1 MNDASSPGDP
11 RSRFRLWC
19 ALVIVAA
26 AILSWRVHRGVEID
40 SNILHLLPATERDPV
55 VEEIVEQLLQ
65 RDLTKAQRLVYLRE
79 LVRSGDDLPDE
90 LMDQALRKLMERVT
104 E

>member
-1 MNDASSPGDP
+1 MSK
-11 RSRFRLWC
+11 
-19 ALVIVAA
+19 
-26 AILSWRVHRGVEID
+26 
-40 SNILHLLPATERDPV
+40 SNTD

>member
-1 MNDASSPGDP
+1 MSK
-11 RSRFRLWC
+11 
-19 ALVIVAA
+19 
-26 AILSWRVHRGVEID
+26 
-40 SNILHLLPATERDPV
+40 SNTDV
-55 VEEIVEQLLQ
+55 DEIVEQLLQ

-90 LMDQALRKLMERVT
+90 LMDEALRKLMERIT

>member
-1 MNDASSPGDP
+1 MSK
-11 RSRFRLWC
+11 
-19 ALVIVAA
+19 
-26 AILSWRVHRGVEID
+26 
-40 SNILHLLPATERDPV
+40 SNTH

>member
-1 MNDASSPGDP
+1 MSK
-11 RSRFRLWC
+11 
-19 ALVIVAA
+19 
-26 AILSWRVHRGVEID
+26 
-40 SNILHLLPATERDPV
+40 SNTDV
-55 VEEIVEQLLQ
+55 DEIVEQLLQ